1 MTITNPTGQTKIF
14 KGGEYYTYLLQV
26 ERNNKFQAWTNQN
39 QLPAR
44 YSDGIGMRLN
54 TQVVESYLE
63 FLGYKIKRE
72 SD

>member
-1 MTITNPTGQTKIF
+1 MTITNPSGQTKTF

-26 ERNNKFQAWTNQN
+26 ERNNKFQSWTNQN

-44 YSDGIGMRLN
+44 YGDGIGMRLN

>member
-1 MTITNPTGQTKIF
+1 MTLINPSGQTKIF
-14 KGGEYYTYLLQV
+14 KGGEYYSYLLQV
-26 ERNNKFQAWTNQN
+26 ERNIKFQAWINQN

-44 YSDGIGMRLN
+44 FSDGIGMRLN

-63 FLGYKIKRE
+63 FLGYKIKRG